1 MLTMTQVNR
10 IRELYFEKG
19 LSYTEVSRAT
29 GYDVKTVRKYVHQE
43 DFNLPPP
50 KLANNRRSKLDRYK
64 KRSTSGWKKTNGP
77 EENSGIRRA
86 GCLTG

>member
-50 KLANNRRSKLDRYK
+50 KLANN
-64 KRSTSGWKKTNGP
+64 
-77 EENSGIRRA
+77 
-86 GCLTG
+86 C